1 MGDPPSYTGVIKEC
15 DPISPM
21 KVSLLL
27 LRGGCCRWVPFLGGK
42 IEPHSSV
49 SLLLSHQVFS
59 NIFLLLFLQ
68 WSFSLPFFQLDM
80 SFGTDFQRRG
90 RFGRQNRSVFSRRS
104 NGIFF
109 EVGNRTLLDPAV
121 CLRRVLIPGWK
132 KILVHG
138 EGYRPGLDQTFPVF
152 PENVFWWAP
161 FSAGARKAFVGGW
174 ARQK

>member
-1 MGDPPSYTGVIKEC
+1 
-15 DPISPM
+15 
-21 KVSLLL
+21 
-27 LRGGCCRWVPFLGGK
+27 
-42 IEPHSSV
+42 
-49 SLLLSHQVFS
+49 
-59 NIFLLLFLQ
+59 
-68 WSFSLPFFQLDM
+68 M

-104 NGIFF
+104 NEIFF

-138 EGYRPGLDQTFPVF
+138 EGFRPGLDQTFPVF
-152 PENVFWWAP
+152 PENVCWWAP

-174 ARQK
+174 VRQK